1 MSKVWQP
8 NETYNSKA
16 RAAMEKVLGLLNI
29 GLRVARVV
37 NGLKIEY
44 QQTQLLTSRSTRPG
58 AAFFGL
64 VQLGVYGAC
73 YYCPVSLRQVTK
85 SFTAAAPPLIS
96 VINKKENNPKQH
108 KNKKKKAGI

>member
-44 QQTQLLTSRSTRPG
+44 QQTQLLTKRLRWTGQSR
-58 AAFFGL
+58 AVFE
-64 VQLGVYGAC
+64 
-73 YYCPVSLRQVTK
+73 RQHLTG
-85 SFTAAAPPLIS
+85 SFYL
-96 VINKKENNPKQH
+96 
-108 KNKKKKAGI
+108 